1 MEGLNQEIE
10 IIIKETGEKEEQL
23 VVSSFHPQSGLVV
36 SSRAPSETAAILLSV
51 FEFIPERMT
60 V

>member
-23 VVSSFHPQSGLVV
+23 IVSSLHPQCRLAVN
-36 SSRAPSETAAILLSV
+36 SRALRSHIRLAV
-51 FEFIPERMT
+51 FTFLTERMKI
-60 V
+60 